1 MIEETANVVAATPDY
16 IWVEARARS
25 ACSSCST
32 QDSCSTSV
40 VAKWFGVPSQHLRLP
55 NHVKAMVGDKVVIGV
70 ADRVMVAASL
80 AGYLLPLLMML
91 GAAAAAD
98 SKGMN
103 DIQQALVAMLGLMLG
118 LFSAGVLTSHKRMQR
133 FFQPKVLRKADDYT
147 ISTVEFKRF
156 QGDTP

>member
-1 MIEETANVVAATPDY
+1 MIEEIATVIAATPDY

-25 ACSSCST
+25 ACASCST
-32 QDSCSTSV
+32 QDSCSTSAV
-40 VAKWFGVPSQHLRLP
+40 SKWFGVRRQHLRLP
-55 NHVKAMVGDKVVIGV
+55 NHVKATVGEQVVIGV

-80 AGYLLPLLMML
+80 AGYLLPLLLMF
-91 GAAAAAD
+91 GAAIAAD

-133 FFQPKVLRKADDYT
+133 FFQPKLLRKADELI
-147 ISTVEFKRF
+147 ISPLEFKRF
-156 QGDTP
+156 QGETP

>member
-1 MIEETANVVAATPDY
+1 M
-16 IWVEARARS
+16 
-25 ACSSCST
+25 
-32 QDSCSTSV
+32 
-40 VAKWFGVPSQHLRLP
+40 
-55 NHVKAMVGDKVVIGV
+55 IGV

-98 SKGMN
+98 GKGMN

-147 ISTVEFKRF
+147 ISPIEFKRF